1 MEVTITNFGL
11 ASPAPQKDQTP
22 PGCARAQPYGTT
34 SARALTANNGH
45 GPEGDYMDDEIATG
59 DEDQHTEA
67 TGYYDQGDDKADAE
81 GDTDDESFEI
91 GKFQGIS
98 PMVGVQDA
106 SK

>member
-1 MEVTITNFGL
+1 
-11 ASPAPQKDQTP
+11 
-22 PGCARAQPYGTT
+22 
-34 SARALTANNGH
+34 
-45 GPEGDYMDDEIATG
+45 MDDEIATG